1 MAKSKREQEKDM
13 IDEETLILM
22 KKHARSASFH
32 YADDSCKEWGLADR
46 DKASALAIFDA
57 HPEDEE
63 KLREALDGELWSI
76 GRERPRA

>member
-1 MAKSKREQEKDM
+1 MNED
-13 IDEETLILM
+13 TLALF
-22 KKHARSASFH
+22 KKHASMASYH

-63 KLREALDGELWSI
+63 MLREAASGELWSLSSA
-76 GRERPRA
+76 RP